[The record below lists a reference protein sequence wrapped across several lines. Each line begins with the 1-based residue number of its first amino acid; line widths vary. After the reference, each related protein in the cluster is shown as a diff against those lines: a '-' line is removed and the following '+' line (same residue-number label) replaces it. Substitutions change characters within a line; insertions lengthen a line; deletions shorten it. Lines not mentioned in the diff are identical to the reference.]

1 MRLAALQA
9 AALLFVAC
17 ALETGTAGAWYFPE
31 HVAVT
36 AEALRE
42 VSPLVLGPLER
53 AIAEAR
59 KENFLVCSQGDLGLE
74 KVGVPKPTVTKRLKA
89 DLFVG
94 CVPFSALPALAGDH
108 AANAHELEAMVYSP
122 SDPFD
127 PLAMPLGHEI
137 VTASALEWR
146 RFLAERRRDPIHV
159 DRAGYVHA
167 LDVFLYFLDD
177 DYVKRTVATHGHFHD
192 AGKDIGDVTLDAA
205 KGRQNNVLA
214 QALTHHLRSLAL
226 ARGGRRQR
234 VEALF
239 EHAFTLHFL
248 ADAYAAGHLVIRKA
262 DWFGGDDGARA
273 RHDYFSANGVR
284 VRRAL
289 GVSPC
294 NHAIPSGLSPCW
306 LTYGDG
312 YLGLESDSPDRAH
325 VREALW
331 LAMLE
336 FAMALEPD
344 YVRTQ
349 VEQMSPASLVA
360 IGSRLEPTPWW
371 VWPSSK
377 VAPAVEVTDVT
388 QRVNSALSSVER
400 LGELP
405 PGALSIGLVRAAL
418 HPFDFATRASTDLP
432 ADAAVGRDLFAPLLA
447 LWPVVDTDLG
457 ALHGELQVEHGL
469 AFQLFGN
476 VGTRVY
482 GSADTPWDFI
492 APEVGGSMGLA
503 YRVGNYV
510 PGRVSRA
517 MFEANAGLSIGLHAS
532 TDGEPVRLLPFFQQ
546 ELRWPALWE
555 IVTTYRQALSVSAIQ
570 NAGYLVFF
578 SGVRMHELVSQ
589 PRFVVLGFDLEIAAW
604 AIARG
609 NGTYPIYQSSPE
621 LRFHLG
627 LADPSPLAPDAHRAW
642 GPYLS
647 VTLTSGYATFL

>member
-1 MRLAALQA
+1 MRLAAVRA
-9 AALLFVAC
+9 VLLFVAC
-17 ALETGTAGAWYFPE
+17 AFETGTAEAWYFPE

-42 VSPLVLGPLER
+42 VSPLVLGPIER

-59 KENFLVCSQGDLGLE
+59 KEHFLVCPQGDLGLE
-74 KVGVPKPTVTKRLKA
+74 NVGVPKPTVTKRLKA
-89 DLFVG
+89 DLFVE

-108 AANAHELEAMVYSP
+108 AANAHELEAMVYWP
-122 SDPFD
+122 SE
-127 PLAMPLGHEI
+127 PLYPMEMPLGHEI

-146 RFLAERRRDPIHV
+146 RFLTELRSGPIHV
-159 DRAGYVHA
+159 DRAGYVRA

-192 AGKDIGDVTLDAA
+192 AGKGIGDVALAAA
-205 KGRQNNVLA
+205 KGRRDNVLA
-214 QALTHHLRSLAL
+214 QVLVHHLRSLQL
-226 ARGGRRQR
+226 ARGSPRQR
-234 VEALF
+234 VQALF

-248 ADAYAAGHLVIRKA
+248 ADAYAAGHLVIRQA
-262 DWFGGDDGARA
+262 DWFGRPDGARA
-273 RHDYFSANGVR
+273 RHDYFNAKGVR

-294 NHAIPSGLSPCW
+294 DHAIQSGLSPCW

-312 YLGLESDSPDRAH
+312 YLGLESDSPDRVH
-325 VREALW
+325 VREVLW

-344 YVRTQ
+344 YVQAQMER
-349 VEQMSPASLVA
+349 MSPASLVA
-360 IGSRLEPTPWW
+360 IGSRLDPTPWW
-371 VWPSSK
+371 VWASSK
-377 VAPAVEVTDVT
+377 IAPAVEVADVT
-388 QRVNSALSSVER
+388 RRVNSTVSSVKR

-405 PGALSIGLVRAAL
+405 PGALSIALVRAAL
-418 HPFDFATRASTDLP
+418 HPFDLATRASADLP
-432 ADAAVGRDLFAPLLA
+432 ADAAIGRDLFAPLLA
-447 LWPVVDTDLG
+447 LWPVADTDLR
-457 ALHGELQVEHGL
+457 ALRGELKVEHGI
-469 AFQLFGN
+469 AYQLFGN
-476 VGTRVY
+476 LTTRVY
-482 GSADTPWDFI
+482 GSAHAPWDFI

-517 MFEANAGLSIGLHAS
+517 MFEANAGVSIGLHVS
-532 TDGEPVRLLPFFQQ
+532 TGGEPVRLLPFFQQ

-555 IVTTYRQALSVSAIQ
+555 IVTTYKQALSVSAIQ

-578 SGVRMHELVSQ
+578 SGVRMHELVGQ
-589 PRFVVLGFDLEIAAW
+589 PRFVVLGFDVEIAAW
-604 AIARG
+604 AITRG
-609 NGTYPIYQSSPE
+609 SGAFPTYQSSPE

-627 LADPSPLAPDAHRAW
+627 LADPSPLAPGAHRAW

>member
-1 MRLAALQA
+1 MRLATLRAV
-9 AALLFVAC
+9 LLFVAC
-17 ALETGTAGAWYFPE
+17 SLESGTARAWYFPE

-42 VSPLVLGPLER
+42 VSPLVLGPIER

-59 KENFLVCSQGDLGLE
+59 KERFLVCPQGDLGLE
-74 KVGVPKPTVTKRLKA
+74 KVGVPRPTVTKRLKA
-89 DLFVG
+89 ELFVD

-122 SDPFD
+122 SEPFD
-127 PLAMPLGHEI
+127 PRAMPLGHEI
-137 VTASALEWR
+137 VTVSAIEWR
-146 RFLAERRRDPIHV
+146 RFLAELRRDPIHV
-159 DRAGYVHA
+159 DRAGYMHA

-192 AGKDIGDVTLDAA
+192 AGKGIGEVALAA
-205 KGRQNNVLA
+205 AQGRRNNVLA
-214 QALTHHLRSLAL
+214 QVLVHHLRSLEL
-226 ARGGRRQR
+226 ARGGPRQR

-248 ADAYAAGHLVIRKA
+248 ADAFAAGHLVIREA
-262 DWFGGDDGARA
+262 DWFGGSDAARA
-273 RHDYFSANGVR
+273 RHDYFNATGVR

-289 GVSPC
+289 GLSPC
-294 NHAIPSGLSPCW
+294 NHAIQNGLSPCW

-344 YVRTQ
+344 YVRAQ
-349 VEQMSPASLVA
+349 MEQMSPTSLVA
-360 IGSRLEPTPWW
+360 IGSRLDPTPWW
-371 VWPSSK
+371 VWASSK
-377 VAPAVEVTDVT
+377 VAPVVEVADVME
-388 QRVNSALSSVER
+388 RVNSAVSSVRR
-400 LGELP
+400 LGELK
-405 PGALSIGLVRAAL
+405 PGALPIALVRAAL
-418 HPFDFATRASTDLP
+418 HPFDLATRASEDLP
-432 ADAAVGRDLFAPLLA
+432 ADVAVGRDLFAPLLA
-447 LWPVVDTDLG
+447 LWPVADADLG
-457 ALHGELQVEHGL
+457 ALRGELQVEHGL
-469 AFQLFGN
+469 AYQLFGN
-476 VGTRVY
+476 LTTRVY
-482 GSADTPWDFI
+482 GSARAPWDFI

-517 MFEANAGLSIGLHAS
+517 MFEANAGLSIGLHFA

-555 IVTTYRQALSVSAIQ
+555 IVTTYKQALSVSGVQ

-609 NGTYPIYQSSPE
+609 NGTYPTYQSSPE

-627 LADPSPLAPDAHRAW
+627 LADPSPLAPGAHRAW